1 MRQVP
6 HQDFAEAVLAELQAR
21 ARSLQGPRELS
32 SVYIGGGTPSLWD
45 PLAVGSVLSAVKAAL
60 NGRAVEATLECNPSG
75 LTQTRLEGLLASG
88 INRLSIGVQS
98 LRGDRLRWLGRTHG
112 PREAAQAVQLAV
124 RVGFHHVSADL
135 LFGLPGQPVC
145 EVVADARCLVDLG
158 VDHLSAYELTLE
170 KTTPLGRWAKRAPHE
185 TAGENAVLRTYAALE
200 RAMKEAGLEHYE
212 VSNYARPGCRSIHNV
227 GYWRGQDYVGLGPGA
242 CGTLSCESTVRYR
255 NTASWEVYRS
265 TGWRSSDL
273 ARAGPDLPQVEREV
287 LDPECRFRERLM
299 LGLRLKEGIDVSA
312 AATELGVV
320 AWTPERRAALERW
333 LARGGLCWQGRQ
345 LCIPHNSWRIADAI
359 IADVA

>member
-158 VDHLSAYELTLE
+158 VEEEALSTL
-170 KTTPLGRWAKRAPHE
+170 
-185 TAGENAVLRTYAALE
+185 
-200 RAMKEAGLEHYE
+200 
-212 VSNYARPGCRSIHNV
+212 
-227 GYWRGQDYVGLGPGA
+227 
-242 CGTLSCESTVRYR
+242 
-255 NTASWEVYRS
+255 
-265 TGWRSSDL
+265 
-273 ARAGPDLPQVEREV
+273 EREV
-287 LDPECRFRERLM
+287 DEE
-299 LGLRLKEGIDVSA
+299 V
-312 AATELGVV
+312 
-320 AWTPERRAALERW
+320 
-333 LARGGLCWQGRQ
+333 
-345 LCIPHNSWRIADAI
+345 ADAVGMTTPSEI
-359 IADVA
+359 